1 MIPVRIYLMKTMNQ
15 KNRGCLI
22 SEKER
27 QLRKEAVEYANASVE
42 LEGFELSPE
51 YKSRQQLFIYG
62 EIDSSGL
69 IDPQDF
75 MESF

>member
-1 MIPVRIYLMKTMNQ
+1 MKTMNQ

-22 SEKER
+22 SEEER

-42 LEGFELSPE
+42 LEGFKLSPE
-51 YKSRQQLFIYG
+51 YKSRQQLFING

-69 IDPQDF
+69 IDPPDF
-75 MESF
+75 MESV